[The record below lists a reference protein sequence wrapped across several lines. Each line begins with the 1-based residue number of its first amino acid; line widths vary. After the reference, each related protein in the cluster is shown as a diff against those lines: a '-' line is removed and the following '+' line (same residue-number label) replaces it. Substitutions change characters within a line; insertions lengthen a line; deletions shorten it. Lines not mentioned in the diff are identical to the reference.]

1 MSANTGLFNTI
12 LQKVRDNVSYTFIKN
27 LKTKRG
33 DTQAVERDI
42 IQVIREVISGFGLT
56 FKEAGSQQPYD
67 FRICLPGH
75 EEFAPTEEQI
85 RKHKL
90 MDGDE
95 LGMLL
100 LEVKKTDSNTVYFN
114 DTCPGSHVS
123 YLMIHT
129 GKVFARREE
138 ILPAVYGINGGD
150 IISSSPWLLDF
161 KRDIDALKEKY
172 KETAGLM
179 TVYPRPTYKANME
192 LLFKQQYEIAKI
204 CKPIP
209 PPPPPPPPSENI
221 TTSQESSPL
230 PT

>member
-209 PPPPPPPPSENI
+209 PPPPSENI